1 VFNERIRSWWKV
13 RRSRCCCFLFSFEWK
28 RLNWGWY
35 YPDSGQFVDFKVTID
50 VEGERCSPQLFG
62 FDNDRRNIS
71 QVSMLGILV
80 FPLIRLDVL
89 YNPIPALDRFNQLNF
104 NKLRTKKQLTTFSK
118 VKTFWM

>member
-1 VFNERIRSWWKV
+1 MCLTNEYEVGGKFGGQDAV
-13 RRSRCCCFLFSFEWK
+13 AFEWK

-80 FPLIRLDVL
+80 FPLIRLDAL
-89 YNPIPALDRFNQLNF
+89 YNRIPALGNRQIQRVEL
-104 NKLRTKKQLTTFSK
+104 
-118 VKTFWM
+118 